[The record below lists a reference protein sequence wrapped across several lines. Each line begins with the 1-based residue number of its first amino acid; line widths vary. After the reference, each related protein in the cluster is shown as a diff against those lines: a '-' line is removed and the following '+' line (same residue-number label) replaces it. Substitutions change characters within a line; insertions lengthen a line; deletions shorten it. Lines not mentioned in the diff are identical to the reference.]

1 MLKCLVPQAALE
13 FSVIMRATKIHCV
26 IPLFPPIPP
35 LYKTQMLVRA
45 VPSAT
50 YVSTIRATYQ
60 RRLFHQLTPT
70 TIRART
76 TNQPTA
82 YTPLQLPA
90 TASQSTAPLSHLS
103 PFSTSTSVMASDA
116 DYMAFLGKANA
127 DLKAGQGPQQGDS
140 TIKTQAVDS
149 SLSLPAS
156 LKNVDAY
163 YVSESDEPF
172 EPVLLR
178 WKDASQGNWPSEGTL
193 LLPEPFSPSVRRS
206 LATRLAGLW
215 ELGL

>member
-1 MLKCLVPQAALE
+1 
-13 FSVIMRATKIHCV
+13 
-26 IPLFPPIPP
+26 
-35 LYKTQMLVRA
+35 
-45 VPSAT
+45 
-50 YVSTIRATYQ
+50 
-60 RRLFHQLTPT
+60 
-70 TIRART
+70 
-76 TNQPTA
+76 
-82 YTPLQLPA
+82 
-90 TASQSTAPLSHLS
+90 
-103 PFSTSTSVMASDA
+103 MASDA

-178 WKDASQGNWPSEGTL
+178 WKDASQGKWPSEGTL